1 MTAATGAVLRALIP
15 RLARCVLALA
25 VLLAAAG
32 CGGDRRGGSVTIMV
46 PWSGD
51 EFAAFHAVV
60 RTFERDTGVHVNV
73 QVTRALTQQLDAAV
87 GAGAPPDLAILP
99 SVGAIYT
106 YADHDKGLKPLGRTT
121 DSFLQPF
128 QGLTR
133 MGDKT
138 YALPVKVDV
147 KSLVWFRVAPVGPA
161 PDPAGLQSFAKA
173 HPGAW
178 CLGLESGPTS
188 GWPGADWI
196 ADLVLAQQGA
206 GAYEQW
212 LSGGRPWKQVGEAWS
227 GWRNQAGTGVKN
239 ASTQMFSE
247 AARGMTAKPPKCSLA
262 HGALSAMGF
271 PAADVQKG
279 RYGFVPS
286 SATHRLEVSADFV
299 GKFTTD
305 NPDADALA
313 AYLAG
318 SEAQQS
324 WVDQPGGY
332 AFSANTRVTRYRNG
346 GVQQRIAEMLRP
358 RSGYTLCFGAADAMT
373 PDVSAAF
380 YRAVLTYAAQGGTD
394 PSALLTKLDQL
405 QRKLGASGKSPV
417 PTDRLCAAP

>member
-1 MTAATGAVLRALIP
+1 MRATLS
-15 RLARCVLALA
+15 RLARCVLALT

-32 CGGDRRGGSVTIMV
+32 CGGDRSGDSVTIMV

-51 EFAAFHAVV
+51 EFAAFYAVV
-60 RTFERDTGVHVNV
+60 KTFEKDTGVRVNV

-106 YADHDKGLKPLGRTT
+106 YAAGAKGLKPLGRAT
-121 DSFLQPF
+121 DTFLQPF
-128 QGLTR
+128 QGLTK
-133 MGDKT
+133 MGDDV

-147 KSLVWFRVAPVGPA
+147 KSLVWFRPALVRRPPV
-161 PDPAGLQSFAKA
+161 PAGLQDYSKG
-173 HPGAW
+173 HPGTW

-196 ADLVLAQQGA
+196 ADLVLSGRGV
-206 GAYEQW
+206 GAYEEW
-212 LSGGRPWKQVGEAWS
+212 LSGKRPWNQVAQAWS
-227 GWRNQAGTGVKN
+227 SWRTLVGTSAKG
-239 ASTQMFSE
+239 APTQMYSA
-247 AARGMTAKPPKCSLA
+247 AARGMTTKPPKCSLA

-271 PAADVQKG
+271 DAKDVQKG
-279 RYGFVPS
+279 RYDFVPS

-299 GKFTTD
+299 GKFTTG
-305 NPDADALA
+305 NANADALA

-318 SEAQQS
+318 SKAQQA

-332 AFSANTRVTRYRNG
+332 AFSANTRVTHYANG

-358 RSGYTLCFGAADAMT
+358 HSGYTLCFGAADAMA

-380 YRAVLTYAAQGGTD
+380 YRAVLIYAEQGGTD
-394 PSALLTKLDQL
+394 PSSLLGKLDQL
-405 QRKLGASGKSPV
+405 QQKLGRSGKSPV
-417 PTDRLCAAP
+417 PSGRLCATP